1 MFHPHF
7 FDGSIPTSGGASRHS
22 ATAAVRER
30 PNISAGT
37 GGGGSEAR
45 GGGGSWWLITIM
57 ISIRQLVRLRLRQLW
72 YLVGWYLVGW

>member
-1 MFHPHF
+1 VFHPHF

-30 PNISAGT
+30 PNISAGA

-45 GGGGSWWLITIM
+45 GGVVVVGGS
-57 ISIRQLVRLRLRQLW
+57 SQL
-72 YLVGWYLVGW
+72 